1 MSEPRRTFLA
11 LVCAVAFGAACGPIQ
26 STAFLLDAETMLEAA
41 QAAQATRL
49 APYEWTAASLYYS
62 KAREEVGYSDYE
74 QAVDYARK
82 AVEFATRARDGALKA
97 ARKAEGGAPLQP
109 PPVAP

>member
-1 MSEPRRTFLA
+1 MSAPRRTFLTLMGA
-11 LVCAVAFGAACGPIQ
+11 LAFSAACGPIQ
-26 STAFLLDAETMLEAA
+26 STAFLIDAETMLEEAR
-41 QAAQATRL
+41 AAQATRL
-49 APYEWTAASLYYS
+49 TPYEWTAASLYYS

-97 ARKAEGGAPLQP
+97 ARKAEGAPPLQP
-109 PPVAP
+109 PPVGP